1 MIDDLQDRKTEI
13 YRGYVTS
20 GKASAR
26 PGILQLIQEGLK
38 REDVKMAICSAG
50 TKEAAQQVLSAVVGD
65 NLLNDFDLILLG
77 DDVSRKKPD
86 PLIYQLASERLG
98 VPAERC
104 TVVEDSKIGLE
115 AARAAGMRCFIT
127 YTGSTQGQDFSGAA
141 DVLPDATTLQLS
153 KLFPS

>member
-1 MIDDLQDRKTEI
+1 
-13 YRGYVTS
+13 
-20 GKASAR
+20 
-26 PGILQLIQEGLK
+26 
-38 REDVKMAICSAG
+38 MAICSAG

-86 PLIYQLASERLG
+86 PLIYQLASERLR

-115 AARAAGMRCFIT
+115 AAKAAGMRCFIT
-127 YTGSTQGQDFSGAA
+127 YTDSTQGQDFSGAA